1 MAEVTAIKGL
11 ESLVAKLRA
20 KAVKAAA
27 DGDVSVVVGY
37 TQSYAAA
44 VHENL
49 LVTHGQAFNVK
60 HAAEIKAGLEHSR
73 GPTQQAK
80 FLEQPARENRA
91 DYARDVET
99 VVKAGKTLAQ
109 ALLVAGL
116 HLQRD
121 SQELVPVDTGLL
133 RASAFTRLEKK

>member
-1 MAEVTAIKGL
+1 MADVVKIQGL

-20 KAVKAAA
+20 KAASAAK

-37 TQSYAAA
+37 TTEYAVW

-49 LVTHGQAFNVK
+49 EAAHGQAFNVK

-73 GPTQQAK
+73 GPLQQAK

-91 DYARDVET
+91 DYAADVEK
-99 VVKAGKTLAQ
+99 VVRAGKTLAQ

-133 RASAFTRLEKK
+133 RASAFTRLEAK